1 MLTFKMM
8 LMWFCTLVVILL
20 VSFLIAAIFAGVLSK
35 GTKGLEENTTGIAWI
50 ITSMLLSITCVM
62 LAYS

>member
-8 LMWFCTLVVILL
+8 LMWLATFVAVVIVTILL
-20 VSFLIAAIFAGVLSK
+20 GAIFSALDSGAVK
-35 GTKGLEENTTGIAWI
+35 GEVNPIYSWV
-50 ITSMLLSITCVM
+50 ITCLLLSITCVM

>member
-8 LMWFCTLVVILL
+8 LMWLATFVAVVIVTLL
-20 VSFLIAAIFAGVLSK
+20 VGAIFSVLDNRDAK
-35 GTKGLEENTTGIAWI
+35 GEVNPIYSWL
-50 ITSMLLSITCVM
+50 ITCLLLSITCVM

>member
-8 LMWFCTLVVILL
+8 LMWLCTLVLILMS
-20 VSFLIAAIFAGVLSK
+20 SFLIAATFAGVIFKTGK
-35 GTKGLEENTTGIAWI
+35 GFEENLTGIAWI

>member
-8 LMWFCTLVVILL
+8 LMWLVTFVAVLIVSLL
-20 VSFLIAAIFAGVLSK
+20 VGAIFSA
-35 GTKGLEENTTGIAWI
+35 
-50 ITSMLLSITCVM
+50 LLSEQERYKEDTPKFSWLLTSLLLSVTCIM

>member
-8 LMWFCTLVVILL
+8 LMWLATFVAIVIITILL
-20 VSFLIAAIFAGVLSK
+20 GAIFSVLDSRDVK
-35 GTKGLEENTTGIAWI
+35 GEVNPIYSWL
-50 ITSMLLSITCVM
+50 ITCLLLSITCVM

>member
-8 LMWFCTLVVILL
+8 LMWLCTLAVILL
-20 VSFLIAAIFAGVLSK
+20 ASFLIAATFAGVIFK
-35 GTKGLEENTTGIAWI
+35 GNERFEENISGIAWI

>member
-8 LMWFCTLVVILL
+8 LMWLATFVAVVI
-20 VSFLIAAIFAGVLSK
+20 VTILIGAIFSVLDSRDAK
-35 GTKGLEENTTGIAWI
+35 GEVNPIYSWL
-50 ITSMLLSITCVM
+50 ITCLLLSITCVM

>member
-8 LMWFCTLVVILL
+8 LMWLATFIAVLIVSLL
-20 VSFLIAAIFAGVLSK
+20 VGAIFSA
-35 GTKGLEENTTGIAWI
+35 
-50 ITSMLLSITCVM
+50 LLSEQEHYKEDTPKFSWLLTSLLLSVTCVM